1 MLLSFDTIAIFE
13 VTTLANSSPS
23 IIIVPPVKV
32 GMTFVITG
40 VLYENV
46 GDDVESWLPTLM
58 VTGRLPPPP
67 EGVFAVTV
75 VLEAHATL
83 VHNFVPIF
91 MVMIEVDIP
100 KFVPINV
107 VVTPPFDVLGFGEM
121 DVMAGGVNDN
131 NFGCVCVFD
140 IPFNAVTLTT
150 KLLLSPAG
158 KLQIILVSIHD
169 VGVHIILPILTV
181 FVVEPV

>member
-1 MLLSFDTIAIFE
+1 MLRSFDTIAIFE
-13 VTTLANSSPS
+13 VATLANSSPS

-46 GDDVESWLPTLM
+46 GDEVESWLLTLM
-58 VTGRLPPPP
+58 VTRRLPPLP

-75 VLEAHATL
+75 VLETHATL
-83 VHNFVPIF
+83 VHNCVPIF
-91 MVMIEVDIP
+91 MVMVEVDIP
-100 KFVPINV
+100 KFVPVNV
-107 VVTPPFDVLGFGEM
+107 VATPPCDVLGFGEM

-140 IPFNAVTLTT
+140 IPFNAVTVTT
-150 KLLLSPAG
+150 KL
-158 KLQIILVSIHD
+158 
-169 VGVHIILPILTV
+169 
-181 FVVEPV
+181 